1 MYMQLRECNCDDDD
15 NNNNAIIMSLIIES
29 KRSKERRSLQKR
41 EKYGILKTYFL
52 VLFDLFPDVVNNH
65 WQRSAWPKIAGH
77 ALVFQLFSIAFGY
90 YAASND

>member
-41 EKYGILKTYFL
+41 EKYGILR
-52 VLFDLFPDVVNNH
+52 PI
-65 WQRSAWPKIAGH
+65 S
-77 ALVFQLFSIAFGY
+77 
-90 YAASND
+90 